1 MPQAPQGSKDPL
13 TLIKEVVSA
22 RHKKQIELVGY
33 KDALRVLDRHFDVY
47 EQRLRM
53 LNSPASFPD
62 GEVLLDAAGQGLE
75 QLRQAIVSLRELD
88 PCDSPQQ
95 AVSVVKEAE
104 EGFQLL
110 MQLRDVTKEKQAEF
124 EEAYEQLE
132 ENGYEIE

>member
-1 MPQAPQGSKDPL
+1 MPQGSKDPL
-13 TLIKEVVSA
+13 NLIKEVVSA
-22 RHKKQIELVGY
+22 RHKKQIELPGY
-33 KDALRVLDRHFDVY
+33 NDALLVLERHFDVY

-53 LNSPASFPD
+53 LAAPASFPD
-62 GEVLLDAAGQGLE
+62 GEVLLEAAGQGLE
-75 QLRQAIVSLRELD
+75 QLRQALIALRQID
-88 PCDSPQQ
+88 PSQSPEN

-124 EEAYEQLE
+124 EEAYHELQ